1 VRIAFLATTVFCAG
15 TLVAT
20 CSSASASP
28 SAGPSAPA
36 YTYARHYVNGEVSR
50 YTYTENETGTDLT
63 AVARLTSYVRR
74 GIGGEQVKWVALDS
88 NGQDLSAQA
97 RAFPPYDLS
106 LDPNDPNGLA
116 LPNTQT
122 AGQLQAPVDDQLTF
136 YVSLSDDVGIENLH
150 QPGQS
155 YVDPTLLSGNFANS
169 TTPVGQDLIQLTT
182 TLTSLSA
189 RQATFTSSYQ
199 PPPQGGL
206 QLSQPFMSSPVCGS
220 TPNNF
225 ELVQAEGAE
234 YVALWGC
241 ESFTVT
247 TVVDRFSGQIVSVQ
261 MTNPLQLDGTLCQ
274 DEALTECTPIPPTT
288 LQRTV
293 QYFRD

>member
-1 VRIAFLATTVFCAG
+1 LATTVFCAG